1 MNDRQRATIERF
13 LRLEFQLQL
22 DNILFGLRS
31 SIREGRPLTSAE
43 VILLTSNLQ
52 RLRSSSM
59 EVLDILDAERESK
72 DLNLDE
78 LWENIELA
86 S

>member
-22 DNILFGLRS
+22 DNILFELRS
-31 SIREGRPLTSAE
+31 SIREGCPLTSAE

-59 EVLDILDAERESK
+59 EVLDILDAEREGK
-72 DLNLDE
+72 DLNLHE
-78 LWENIELA
+78 LWENLELA